1 MKYGDQ
7 YGLRSTAAALLCSY
21 LGKYGQKKKKQKIQK
36 NQNSFVLLQMAI
48 SFHKLKILK
57 NDLLYSIVDFD
68 TFPNGLSIIR
78 IFQALRKMQWSL
90 EFRSFK
96 GHFKIASTKMTL
108 TCCKLKVFQICEC
121 RIVLFKVFYLKWATN
136 KFYENICRFQRN

>member
-57 NDLLYSIVDFD
+57 NDLLYRIVDFD
-68 TFPNGLSIIR
+68 TFPKWP
-78 IFQALRKMQWSL
+78 FQALGKMEWPL
-90 EFRSFK
+90 EVRSFK
-96 GHFKIASTKMTL
+96 GHFKIASTKMIL
-108 TCCKLKVFQICEC
+108 TCCKLIVFQI
-121 RIVLFKVFYLKWATN
+121 F
-136 KFYENICRFQRN
+136 